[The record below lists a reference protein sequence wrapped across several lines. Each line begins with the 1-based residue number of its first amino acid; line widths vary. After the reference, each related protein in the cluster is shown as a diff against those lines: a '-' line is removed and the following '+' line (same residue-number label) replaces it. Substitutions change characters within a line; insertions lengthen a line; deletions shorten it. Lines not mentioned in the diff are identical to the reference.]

1 MILRFQRF
9 GREIERDS
17 KDIRGVD
24 QRADGNAILVYEDGM
39 TSPDELDDPYDVVR
53 TIVEHAKREDAKEG
67 K

>member
-24 QRADGNAILVYEDGM
+24 QRTDGNAILVYEDGM
-39 TSPDELDDPYDVVR
+39 TSPDELDDQYEAVR
-53 TIVEHAKREDAKEG
+53 SIVENAKRLDAKEG